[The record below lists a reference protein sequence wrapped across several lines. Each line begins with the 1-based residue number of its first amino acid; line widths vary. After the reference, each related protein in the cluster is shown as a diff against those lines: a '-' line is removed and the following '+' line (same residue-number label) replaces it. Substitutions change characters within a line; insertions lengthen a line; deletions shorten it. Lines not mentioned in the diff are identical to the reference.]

1 MIPVS
6 MPILASEDSVSIDPR
21 VCTIKNKHAS
31 FITNSETALNPDD
44 IGYNPQTIIEYDYTG
59 GTVTYDI
66 DRNYMVP
73 FHLSDRITGVSSNKL
88 YSYGCLDN
96 IYISINKIIELYRSK
111 GGNNPDGVL
120 LIDYLKDLMT
130 SISSALGGINDLQV
144 HVDRNKVRIIDVKY
158 LEVESSSK
166 SKNFGKYNF
175 DLFGLKSI
183 CRDVKISSRIFDSQ
197 ATMIAIA
204 AQNKNNV
211 GDIYSSTQTYFNKG
225 LTDRL
230 LTARVIDSDA
240 PKTELIN
247 DDPELTYFVNLWNSI
262 SNIAFYL
269 QEKCIGIPTGG
280 SGLPAIKAPTE
291 GDVNNAR
298 SILKNIHLQINGGDV
313 DYKALIPFELELTL
327 DGISGMVVGQIFT
340 IDKSILPKDYA
351 TKNLGFI
358 ITGINH
364 NLQNNDW
371 TTTLKTQCCLLDQE
385 GLATISLTKSQKAK
399 IKAGLAPIT
408 RQTTTNAFL
417 AYAMTDFLFSKI
429 IAIQKSARELKT
441 WEFANNYL
449 RTSNLPAGA
458 KIPTDDFK
466 TFCKKWINNIKVNQS
481 ALYNL
486 VDGSGNKIFPQ
497 TVDDWKD
504 YAGGLF
510 NFGHTDAAFSLYSD
524 IDSKN
529 PKTNSVV
536 LKTVGLGAV
545 DLKTYFG
552 TADPYAASRTTY
564 RQTSTM
570 STANSDL
577 FNKLSTFSGDYWQYF
592 TNNILYVNSIFGR
605 GLGGAAPNNIVKLK
619 SGNFDWDLNIQDRP
633 DKTYDSNEG
642 LLIDGNG
649 SYNIELLTGMTGNFQ
664 IATNSSMYAGP
675 ISGIERFLT
684 ERTLY
689 KTLDVWAGINQ
700 LEMVELWKKLF
711 EYVTKDFFNPN
722 GGLNGYLDP
731 AFMTNFTVLRN
742 INGSIKPISEIYD
755 GVGASWNLVHY
766 NPDDYA
772 RIYP

>member
-1 MIPVS
+1 
-6 MPILASEDSVSIDPR
+6 
-21 VCTIKNKHAS
+21 
-31 FITNSETALNPDD
+31 
-44 IGYNPQTIIEYDYTG
+44 
-59 GTVTYDI
+59 
-66 DRNYMVP
+66 
-73 FHLSDRITGVSSNKL
+73 
-88 YSYGCLDN
+88 
-96 IYISINKIIELYRSK
+96 
-111 GGNNPDGVL
+111 
-120 LIDYLKDLMT
+120 MT
-130 SISSALGGINDLQV
+130 SISAALGGINDLQV
-144 HVDRNKVRIIDVKY
+144 HVDRNMIRIIDVKY

-211 GDIYSSTQTYFNKG
+211 GDIYHSTQTYFNKG

-230 LTARVIDSDA
+230 LTAKVIDSDA

-247 DDPELTYFVNLWNSI
+247 DDPQLTYFINLWNSI

-269 QEKCIGIPTGG
+269 QEKCIGIPSG
-280 SGLPAIKAPTE
+280 SLATIKAPTE

-298 SILKNIHLQINGGDV
+298 SILKNIHLQINGGDT

-327 DGISGMVVGQIFT
+327 DGISGMVVGQVFT
-340 IDKSILPKDYA
+340 VDKSILPKDYA

-364 NLQNNDW
+364 SLQNNDW

-429 IAIQKSARELKT
+429 VAIQKSARELKT
-441 WEFANNYL
+441 WEFADNYL
-449 RTSNLPAGA
+449 RSSNLPAGA

-466 TFCKKWINNIKVNQS
+466 TFCKKWINNIKINQS

-504 YAGGLF
+504 YAGNLF
-510 NFGHTDAAFSLYSD
+510 NFAHSDAAFSLYSD
-524 IDSKN
+524 IDDKS
-529 PKTNSVV
+529 PKKDSVV

-545 DLKTYFG
+545 NLKTYFG

-564 RQTSTM
+564 RQTSAI
-570 STANSDL
+570 STANSNL
-577 FNKLSTFSGDYWQYF
+577 FNKLSKFEGDYWQYF
-592 TNNILYVNSIFGR
+592 TDNILYVNSIFGR
-605 GLGGAAPNNIVKLK
+605 GVGGAAPNNIVKLR
-619 SGNFDWDLNIQDRP
+619 SGNIDFDLNAQD
-633 DKTYDSNEG
+633 NEG
-642 LLIDGNG
+642 LLVDGNG
-649 SYNIELLTGMTGNFQ
+649 SYNIELFPGLTGNFQ

-675 ISGIERFLT
+675 ISGIEKFLT
-684 ERTLY
+684 ERTLFKIY
-689 KTLDVWAGINQ
+689 EVWTNP
-700 LEMVELWKKLF
+700 EMVELWKKLF
-711 EYVTKDFFNPN
+711 DYVTKDFFNPT
-722 GGLNGYLDP
+722 GGLTGYLDP

-742 INGSIKPISEIYD
+742 INGAIKPVSEIYD
-755 GVGASWNLVHY
+755 GIGNSWDVSHY
-766 NPDDYA
+766 NPDDYT